1 MSSVSP
7 INPLPRSARHG
18 VTAIALLFLVFVGAI
33 HATPLQHDLGHN
45 LAYHRAHTLPDDLP
59 AATAKAQPLV
69 LDLRFT
75 IAGDGAA
82 QALAI
87 WLRSHATRATPVI
100 VLVNAET
107 PRALHPVFAALTS
120 QTGLLTIGSP
130 ASGFIPDISLAIP
143 LEAERRAYQAL
154 EQGVSLET
162 LLRENTDKPRRDEAA
177 IMRERDN
184 PPEEIPEEELTDEEL
199 TENPASAKETKT
211 AAPPPLIDKAL
222 QRAVQLHRAL
232 LALKRL

>member
-1 MSSVSP
+1 
-7 INPLPRSARHG
+7 
-18 VTAIALLFLVFVGAI
+18 
-33 HATPLQHDLGHN
+33 
-45 LAYHRAHTLPDDLP
+45 
-59 AATAKAQPLV
+59 
-69 LDLRFT
+69 
-75 IAGDGAA
+75 
-82 QALAI
+82 
-87 WLRSHATRATPVI
+87 

-130 ASGFIPDISLAIP
+130 ASGFIPDISLATP

-199 TENPASAKETKT
+199 AENPASAKETKT
-211 AAPPPLIDKAL
+211 AAPPPPLIDNAL